1 MLWAIGF
8 LVLVVFLAIP
18 ILAIVLDSPAL
29 QRFLESRRSGTVDP
43 AALEELRKRVAVLED
58 EVGDLTQATQTLRDE
73 TQFLQRLLES
83 AEEKSARLPPGR

>member
-29 QRFLESRRSGTVDP
+29 QRFLEARRSGTVDP
-43 AALEELRKRVAVLED
+43 AALEELRKRVGVLED